1 MNNVDQ
7 LREKEQEERIR
18 VLQFLMWA
26 QVTVYAA
33 DSCEGISWF
42 NRNQTKNLLKR
53 TITQIEKEHGAA
65 IKALW
70 DVQDSDIMMG
80 VTKAMDEFVHTIAE
94 IPYWEL
100 TNLTQL
106 VSNFKKDLEL
116 EEKLVKT

>member
-1 MNNVDQ
+1 MSNINE
-7 LREKEQEERIR
+7 LSEKDQEERIR

-26 QVTVYAA
+26 QVTVYTA
-33 DSCEGISWF
+33 DNCEGISWF

-53 TITQIEKEHGAA
+53 TITQIENEHGGA

-100 TNLTQL
+100 TNLTSV
-106 VSNFKKDLEL
+106 VSNFKKELEL

>member
-1 MNNVDQ
+1 M
-7 LREKEQEERIR
+7 
-18 VLQFLMWA
+18 
-26 QVTVYAA
+26 
-33 DSCEGISWF
+33 
-42 NRNQTKNLLKR
+42 KR
-53 TITQIEKEHGAA
+53 TITQIEKEHGGA

-80 VTKAMDEFVHTIAE
+80 VTKAMDEFVYTIAQ

>member
-1 MNNVDQ
+1 MDSIDN
-7 LREKEQEERIR
+7 LSEKEQEEKIR

-53 TITQIEKEHGAA
+53 TITQIEKEHGGA

-80 VTKAMDEFVHTIAE
+80 VTKAMDEFVHTIAD